1 MHTCQRP
8 SQSSCGYGV
17 LFFVTVKR
25 RIRGFIGLSSSFFMS
40 TMPLAALQFM
50 FDCPLQSHTW
60 PMRMSSTFRTA
71 FLLVAKV
78 IERGSAEA
86 AGVVSSTL
94 QAVSYPTLTV
104 TASPHEG
111 VTVSVALGSAQPCS
125 LTVVFS

>member
-1 MHTCQRP
+1 
-8 SQSSCGYGV
+8 
-17 LFFVTVKR
+17 
-25 RIRGFIGLSSSFFMS
+25 
-40 TMPLAALQFM
+40 
-50 FDCPLQSHTW
+50 
-60 PMRMSSTFRTA
+60 MRMSSTFRTA

-111 VTVSVALGSAQPCS
+111 VTVSVALGSAS
-125 LTVVFS
+125 RAA